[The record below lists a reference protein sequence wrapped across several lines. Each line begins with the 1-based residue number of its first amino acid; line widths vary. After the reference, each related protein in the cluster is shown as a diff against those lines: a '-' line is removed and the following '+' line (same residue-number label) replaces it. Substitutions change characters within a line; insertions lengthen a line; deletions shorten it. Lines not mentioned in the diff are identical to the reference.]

1 MGAIDVHVHAF
12 PDEIAAR
19 AMERL
24 RSEGDIPSYGDG
36 TVGGLLAS
44 MDSAGIDAA
53 FVCAIATKPSQ
64 AEGLLKWCEKIRSE
78 RIEPL
83 ASVHPADPEAPRW
96 IRRIAEAGLA
106 GIKLHPMYQEF
117 AVDEER
123 VDPLYAAAG
132 EQEILVACHCGL
144 DLAYPPD
151 DDRASPPRYARV
163 LDKFPDLR
171 LLCTH
176 MGGWRSW
183 ELVEEHLLGRPVFL
197 ETSFSLKELGPQ
209 RSVDMIRRHG
219 VERVLFGSDW
229 PWSGQAEAV
238 RIVQAVG
245 LTSQEQ
251 RAIFH
256 ANAALLR
263 VPRPKGR
270 PDDPGGSCTPPRE
283 QGLSGRPGGRNGS
296 PRAVGH

>member
-1 MGAIDVHVHAF
+1 
-12 PDEIAAR
+12 
-19 AMERL
+19 MEKL

-36 TVGGLLAS
+36 TVAGLLSS
-44 MDSAGIDAA
+44 MDSAGIDVS

-64 AEGLLKWCEKIRSE
+64 AEGILKWCEKIRTE

-83 ASVHPADPEAPRW
+83 ASVHPDDPEAPQW
-96 IRRIAEAGLA
+96 VRRVAEAGLA

-123 VDPLYAAAG
+123 ADPLYAAAA

-151 DDRASPPRYARV
+151 DDRASPPRYART
-163 LDKFPDLR
+163 LDKFPNLR

-183 ELVEEHLLGRPVFL
+183 ELVEQHLLGRPVFL
-197 ETSFSLKELGPQ
+197 ETSFSLAELGPR

-229 PWSGQAEAV
+229 PWSDQAEAL
-238 RIVQAVG
+238 RIAQAIG
-245 LTSQEQ
+245 LTAQEQ
-251 RAIFH
+251 RAVFH
-256 ANAALLR
+256 ANAAFLR
-263 VPRPKGR
+263 APRPAGM
-270 PDDPGGSCTPPRE
+270 PPGPGGSSAPPRE
-283 QGLSGRPGGRNGS
+283 QALPGRPGGLGNS
-296 PRAVGH
+296 

>member
-1 MGAIDVHVHAF
+1 MARRRAAFFGCRCALRRVYSALMGAIDVHVHAF

-64 AEGLLKWCEKIRSE
+64 AEGILKWCEKIRSE

-176 MGGWRSW
+176 MGGYRSW
-183 ELVEEHLLGRPVFL
+183 DDVERWLLGRDVYL
-197 ETSFSLKELGPQ
+197 ETSFSIDKLGPE
-209 RSVDMIRRHG
+209 RAADMIRRHG
-219 VERVLFGSDW
+219 VERVMFGTDW
-229 PWSGQAEAV
+229 PWKDQAQEL
-238 RIVQAVG
+238 G
-245 LTSQEQ
+245 LLRSLGFGKEQQ
-251 RAIFH
+251 RAIRWS
-256 ANAALLR
+256 NAAKLL
-263 VPRPKGR
+263 GY
-270 PDDPGGSCTPPRE
+270 
-283 QGLSGRPGGRNGS
+283 
-296 PRAVGH
+296 